1 MWGRLC
7 QRAFGNFIACCWGGH
22 AARAAT
28 IWLACAPYP
37 ISSDLSDAE
46 WAILCPL
53 LTRARQAGHRQVLDL
68 RRIVEAVFYLL
79 RTG

>member
-1 MWGRLC
+1 MCTL
-7 QRAFGNFIACCWGGH
+7 
-22 AARAAT
+22 
-28 IWLACAPYP
+28 PYP
-37 ISSDLSDAE
+37 SDLSDAE